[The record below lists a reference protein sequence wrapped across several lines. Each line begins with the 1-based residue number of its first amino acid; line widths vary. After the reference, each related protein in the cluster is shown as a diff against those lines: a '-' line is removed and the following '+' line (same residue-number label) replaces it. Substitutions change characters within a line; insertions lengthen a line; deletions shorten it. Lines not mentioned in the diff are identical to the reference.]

1 MSPEV
6 TNNQIGKTINY
17 NGKECNVVST
27 SAAYITVKDDNGN
40 LISVKRDS
48 SLFDFS
54 DIIEANEKR
63 MANLD
68 SKVEQY
74 QQQKD
79 LAKENEK
86 SFLTQMSNA
95 RSDWGV
101 KFVHQMDAAQ
111 KTIYKGLKDKFY
123 EARFSAISA
132 SNRMRGALL
141 DKFNL
146 ALDNAKY
153 IS

>member
-17 NGKECNVVST
+17 NGKDCKVVST

-48 SLFDFS
+48 SLFDYS
-54 DIIEANEKR
+54 GIIDSNNKR
-63 MANLD
+63 IAKLD
-68 SKVEQY
+68 EQVEEY
-74 QQQKD
+74 KQQKE
-79 LAKENEK
+79 LARENEK
-86 SFLTQMSNA
+86 GFLAQMRSA
-95 RSDWGV
+95 CSDWGV
-101 KFVHQMDAAQ
+101 KFMHQMDASQ
-111 KTIYKGLKDKFY
+111 KTIYKGLKDQFY
-123 EARFSAISA
+123 GARFSATAA
-132 SNRMRGALL
+132 SNRMSSALL

-146 ALDNAKY
+146 VLDNGKY